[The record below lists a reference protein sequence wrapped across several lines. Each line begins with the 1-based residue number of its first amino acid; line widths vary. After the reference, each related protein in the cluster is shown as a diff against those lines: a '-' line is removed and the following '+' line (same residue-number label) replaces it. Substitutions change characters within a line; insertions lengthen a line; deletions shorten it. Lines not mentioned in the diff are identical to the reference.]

1 MRSRVFS
8 VATFLIL
15 IASFAFP
22 REPQQVILWPSANAP
37 ILRITFAR
45 FQEIDSGAAGE
56 RMYAIETTAENLSP
70 KPFAGQRFTVYLFDK
85 KQVRIGNAWM
95 EVTNVGPGQ
104 AVKFQITVETSGTP
118 SSLSVIAASA
128 VSKTISMT
136 VNSVPQGALLKVDG
150 ITAGTTPKIIQVGV
164 GKHQLAFS
172 RDGFRTGVFPLE
184 IGPNDVSGGSVSYE
198 LGSAQLDTIEL
209 RDGSVLNGDL
219 DSISGMDV
227 VVRIGGVLEHINRN
241 EVKRILFVQRE
252 PPSAGP
258 LPQAV
263 PNQ

>member
-1 MRSRVFS
+1 MRCRVPCL
-8 VATFLIL
+8 ATFLIL
-15 IASFAFP
+15 VTSIAFA
-22 REPQQVILWPSANAP
+22 REPQQVILWPNEGTP
-37 ILRITFAR
+37 ILRFTFAK

-56 RMYAIETTAENLSP
+56 RMYAIDTTAENLSS
-70 KPFAGQRFTVYLFDK
+70 KLFVGQRFTVYLFDK
-85 KQVRIGNAWM
+85 KQVRIGDAWM
-95 EVTNVGPGQ
+95 EVTNVSPGQ
-104 AVKFQITVETSGTP
+104 TVKFQITVQASGVP
-118 SSLSVIAASA
+118 ASLSVIAASA
-128 VSKTISMT
+128 ISKAISMT

-150 ITAGTTPKIIQVGV
+150 VTVGLTPKIIQVGV

-172 RDGFRTGVFPLE
+172 KDGFQAGVFPLE

-227 VVRIGGVLEHINRN
+227 VVRIGAALQHINRN
-241 EVKRILFVQRE
+241 EVKRILLVQRE
-252 PPSAGP
+252 QPTAQS
-258 LPQAV
+258 LPQAT